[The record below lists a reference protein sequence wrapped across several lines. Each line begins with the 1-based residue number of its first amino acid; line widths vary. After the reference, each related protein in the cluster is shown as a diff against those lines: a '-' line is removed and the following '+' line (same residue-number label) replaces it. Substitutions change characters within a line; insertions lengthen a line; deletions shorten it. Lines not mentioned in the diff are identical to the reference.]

1 MAERMEEER
10 KIEKL
15 LRAYAKKRRADA
27 GDPLKLPPA
36 TRRLL
41 QDEVK
46 RLKPKPDEDDSLSL
60 WELFRQQWVFLLGFA
75 LVIFFVATMF
85 LPALSSAKKKAQ
97 NVSALNNLKQ
107 IGFAVQLAAGD
118 ANGQLPAS
126 LDALTNQF
134 NSPAIL
140 TDPQSG
146 QPFVYV
152 AGNEDL
158 GALRTN
164 AVLAYSPEDKN
175 GRAVLLADGT
185 VEQVDRARFREL
197 TNQPVLKLA
206 LAKER
211 VIRGGRGFGGGD
223 IPAPVAAPSSP
234 APATASTL
242 RLTADNSAE
251 ITSVTAP
258 VTAQAN
264 NGLMKAER
272 PQLQVVQQLAQAQF
286 KSIENLFR
294 NNSAAA
300 KTSPVLANFQV
311 QQTGNELRV
320 LDGDGSVY
328 DGSLTVANATDQM
341 GPSGSAGTRE
351 QTARPNPDAV
361 GGEFS
366 AAQNYF
372 FRVTGMNQTLKQK
385 VVFSGN
391 LMMFSKNTDA
401 SRMVVTNSLKE
412 KPGQPPVQEV
422 YQNRPQAPVWPNVRI
437 AGTAV
442 VSGTN
447 VIEIDATSP

>member
-1 MAERMEEER
+1 MEEER

-27 GDPLKLPPA
+27 GDPLKLHPA
-36 TRRLL
+36 ARRLL

-46 RLKPKPDEDDSLSL
+46 RLKPKPDEDDSMSL

-75 LVIFFVATMF
+75 LIVFFVATMF
-85 LPALSSAKKKAQ
+85 LPALSSAKKKAAS
-97 NVSALNNLKQ
+97 VSALNNLKQ

-118 ANGQLPAS
+118 ANGRLPAS
-126 LDALTNQF
+126 LDALTNQLD
-134 NSPAIL
+134 SPAVL

-146 QPFVYV
+146 KPFVYV

-164 AVLAYSPEDKN
+164 TVLAYSPEDKN

-185 VEQVDRARFREL
+185 VERVDRARFREL
-197 TNQPVLKLA
+197 TNQPVLELA
-206 LAKER
+206 LAKDRSIE
-211 VIRGGRGFGGGD
+211 GFGGAG

-234 APATASTL
+234 MPVTADTL
-242 RLTADNSAE
+242 SQTADNSAKM
-251 ITSVTAP
+251 AP
-258 VTAQAN
+258 VTALAN
-264 NGLMKAER
+264 NSLMKAER
-272 PQLQVVQQLAQAQF
+272 PKLQAVQQLAQAQF

-311 QQTGNELRV
+311 RQTGNEIQV

-328 DGSLTVANATDQM
+328 DGSLRAASAIDQT
-341 GPSGSAGTRE
+341 GPAGSAGTRQQE
-351 QTARPNPDAV
+351 AQQSPDSV
-361 GGEFS
+361 GGES
-366 AAQNYF
+366 ATAQSYF
-372 FRVTGMNQTLKQK
+372 FRVTGMNRTLKQK

-391 LMMFSKNTDA
+391 LRMFSKSAAA
-401 SRMVVTNSLKE
+401 SQIIVTNSLNE
-412 KPGQPPVQEV
+412 KQGPPPVQENI
-422 YQNRPQAPVWPNVRI
+422 QNRPQSSVWPNVRI

-442 VSGTN
+442 ISDTN
-447 VIEIDATSP
+447 FIEIDATSP